1 MDLLGVAL
9 GKFVI
14 LGCKLTGKNGTS
26 LPGKLALKL
35 SPNLIRDIARGI
47 NNEKVVVTG
56 TNGKTT
62 TSGLIADI
70 LKFSGK
76 KVVHNREGANMLS
89 GIATVLIKDS
99 NIFGNLNKD
108 MGVFEVDEANMPL
121 VLDDINPKIVVVTNF
136 FRDQLD
142 RYGELDTTI
151 KKVKE
156 SLNKLPNDSILLLNA
171 DEPFT
176 ASLGDNLNLNV
187 MYYGILDKLNC
198 GYGLSPAFEQKY
210 CPLCGGKYVY
220 KEVFYGQLGDYYC
233 PQCGKTRPKLDF
245 GALDIN
251 LSEDGIS
258 FKIKYKDKLVN
269 IKSHLT
275 GVYNVYNVMSSVA
288 ANILLNVP
296 LSDIQAGLNNYKPIA
311 GRLQTTYL
319 KGKKAI
325 INLIKN
331 PIGFDSTLNM
341 LREINKPLNLMIA
354 INDNYAD
361 GRDVS
366 WLWDVDIEN
375 FVSHAKIN
383 NVVTSGL
390 RAEDMALRL
399 KYAGIDPKKIKII
412 NSIEHALDYIP
423 TITNEELIAVLPNY
437 TSLHEVNSYMKSRGG
452 KA

>member
-1 MDLLGVAL
+1 MDLLGVVL

-26 LPGKLALKL
+26 LPGKLALKI
-35 SPNLIRDIARGI
+35 SPNLIKDIIKGVK
-47 NNEKVVVTG
+47 NEKVVVTG

-62 TSGLIADI
+62 TSGLIAEI
-70 LKFSGK
+70 LKSSGK

-89 GIATVLIKDS
+89 GIATVLIKNSDF
-99 NIFGNLNKD
+99 FGNINKD
-108 MGVFEVDEANMPL
+108 TGVFEVDEANMPL
-121 VLDDINPKIVVVTNF
+121 VLNDINPKIVVVTNF

-142 RYGELDTTI
+142 RYGELDITI

-156 SLNKLPNDSILLLNA
+156 SLNRLPKDSILLLNA

-176 ASLGDNLNLNV
+176 ASLGDDLNLNV
-187 MYYGILDKLNC
+187 MYYGILDKLNY
-198 GYGLSPAFEQKY
+198 GYNLSPAFEQKY
-210 CPLCGGKYVY
+210 CPVCGGKYVY
-220 KEVFYGQLGDYYC
+220 KDVFYGQLGDYYC
-233 PQCGKTRPKLDF
+233 PKCGKSRPNLDF
-245 GALDIN
+245 GALDIK
-251 LSEDGIS
+251 LTEDGIS
-258 FKIKYKDKLVN
+258 FKIKYKDKLIN
-269 IKSHLT
+269 IKSHLN
-275 GVYNVYNVMSSVA
+275 GAYNIYNVMSSVA
-288 ANILLNVP
+288 TNILLGIP
-296 LSDIQAGLNNYKPIA
+296 LSHIQAGLNKYRPIA

-341 LREINKPLNLMIA
+341 LREINKPLNLLIA

-383 NVVTSGL
+383 YVVTSGL

-412 NSIEHALDYIP
+412 NSIENALDYIP
-423 TITNEELIAVLPNY
+423 TVTNEELIAVLPNY
-437 TSLHEVNSYMKSRGG
+437 TSLHEVNSYMKSRGV